1 MLSETIQR
9 LKKCRLWSKNN
20 YFDIVVTKW
29 ADLFPDDLC
38 TALDKLDRLYT
49 TPTDYRSWLNGR

>member
-1 MLSETIQR
+1 MKEIIFR
-9 LKKCRLWSKNN
+9 LQMSRLWSKNN

-38 TALDKLDRLYT
+38 IALDKLDRLYT